1 MIKTAIKKIGGGF
14 IYGVKHPFEKPEVT
28 YDKRHADMNWG
39 DFILDGLGM
48 TASQGT
54 IQWAVSMVGFIGFLM
69 AVGYINSK
77 LEKAPVNVKM
87 VVDKKEAENK

>member
-1 MIKTAIKKIGGGF
+1 MFKSAIKKIGSGF
-14 IYGVKHPFEKPEVT
+14 IYGVKHPFEKPEIT
-28 YDKRHADMNWG
+28 YDKRQADMNWG

-54 IQWAVSMVGFIGFLM
+54 IQWACSMVGFIGFLI

-77 LEKAPVNVKM
+77 LEEKSQLNVKM
-87 VVDKKEAENK
+87 VVDKAPEKK